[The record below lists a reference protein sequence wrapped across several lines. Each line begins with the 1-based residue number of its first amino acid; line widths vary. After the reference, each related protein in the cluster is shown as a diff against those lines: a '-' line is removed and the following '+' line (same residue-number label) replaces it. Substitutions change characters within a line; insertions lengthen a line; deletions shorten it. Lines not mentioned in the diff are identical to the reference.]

1 MKKVLGVKLYDI
13 NEVADILSVTTTSIH
28 NYIKR
33 GLLAGQKIGGRWF
46 ISEENIKIFVNGSNN
61 GGGAKKEQGAN
72 DV

>member
-1 MKKVLGVKLYDI
+1 MKEVLGVKLYDI

-33 GLLAGQKIGGRWF
+33 GSLAAQKIGGRWF
-46 ISEENIKIFVNGSNN
+46 ISEENIKIFVSGSNS
-61 GGGAKKEQGAN
+61 GGGAKKEQGES